1 MCVARLSIIAAA
13 SATTSPPF
21 RSKSQDRSVHRSKFV
36 VTPGANA
43 AIPGG
48 AGSRRY
54 RLDGRTKVRQ
64 VHTVSGGLER
74 WLRKM
79 LVRAPPLL
87 VHFRDSTHAV
97 NGIPVVVNTNVFVA
111 GLRSGG
117 GASRA
122 VLRRALGGN
131 LQPLFG
137 NALWME
143 YQDLLDRPVWGD
155 ATTSDERQ
163 SVLAALALR
172 GRWVTVY
179 YGWRPNLPDEGD
191 NHLIELALAG
201 GAQAIVTHNL
211 RDLRGGELRLGTLR
225 VLTPAQCL
233 EEWE

>member
-1 MCVARLSIIAAA
+1 
-13 SATTSPPF
+13 
-21 RSKSQDRSVHRSKFV
+21 
-36 VTPGANA
+36 
-43 AIPGG
+43 
-48 AGSRRY
+48 
-54 RLDGRTKVRQ
+54 
-64 VHTVSGGLER
+64 
-74 WLRKM
+74 M

-87 VHFRDSTHAV
+87 VHFRDSTYAV
-97 NGIPVVVNTNVFVA
+97 NVPSVVIDTNVFVA

-201 GAQAIVTHNL
+201 GAQAIITHNL

>member
-1 MCVARLSIIAAA
+1 
-13 SATTSPPF
+13 
-21 RSKSQDRSVHRSKFV
+21 
-36 VTPGANA
+36 
-43 AIPGG
+43 
-48 AGSRRY
+48 
-54 RLDGRTKVRQ
+54 
-64 VHTVSGGLER
+64 
-74 WLRKM
+74 
-79 LVRAPPLL
+79 
-87 VHFRDSTHAV
+87 
-97 NGIPVVVNTNVFVA
+97 
-111 GLRSGG
+111 
-117 GASRA
+117 
-122 VLRRALGGN
+122 
-131 LQPLFG
+131 
-137 NALWME
+137 ME

-201 GAQAIVTHNL
+201 GAQAIVTHDL